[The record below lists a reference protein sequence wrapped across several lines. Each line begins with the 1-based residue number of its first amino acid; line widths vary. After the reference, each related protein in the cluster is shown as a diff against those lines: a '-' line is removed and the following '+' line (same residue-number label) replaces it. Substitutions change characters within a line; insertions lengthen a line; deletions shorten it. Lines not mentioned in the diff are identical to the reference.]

1 VTNLRDTYGRPAH
14 KVCAEE
20 AARSWLE
27 EQRTTNDNDEERFR
41 SE

>member
-1 VTNLRDTYGRPAH
+1 MYGRPAH
-14 KVCAEE
+14 KLCAEE

-27 EQRTTNDNDEERFR
+27 EQRTTYDEERFR